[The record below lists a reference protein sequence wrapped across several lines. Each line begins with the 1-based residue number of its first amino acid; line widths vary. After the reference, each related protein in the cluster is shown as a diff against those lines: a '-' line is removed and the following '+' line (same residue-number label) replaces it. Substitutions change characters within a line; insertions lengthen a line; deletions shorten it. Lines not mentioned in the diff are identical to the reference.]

1 VLFEDNARSSFIPAS
16 TLKTLTTATT
26 LEVLGPE
33 FRFHTRVKATA
44 PIEQGVINGDLIISG
59 GGDPKL
65 SLKDLRKWASSL
77 KELGVKRLTGRI
89 IGDGSLFKGSLF
101 DDFWNWGDIGN
112 G

>member
-1 VLFEDNARSSFIPAS
+1 LIIARSKSDPSLASAAIGLCVLDSDGKVLFEDNARSSFIPAS

-65 SLKDLRKWASSL
+65 
-77 KELGVKRLTGRI
+77 
-89 IGDGSLFKGSLF
+89 
-101 DDFWNWGDIGN
+101 
-112 G
+112 